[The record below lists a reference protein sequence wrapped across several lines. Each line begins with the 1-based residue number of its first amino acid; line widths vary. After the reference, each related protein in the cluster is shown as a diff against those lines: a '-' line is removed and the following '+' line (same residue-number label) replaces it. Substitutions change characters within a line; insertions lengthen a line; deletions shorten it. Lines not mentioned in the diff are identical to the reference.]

1 MRIFR
6 VWEETMLHCS
16 GGWSLEQGLAGGLPG
31 VDLRGINFFAGRAR
45 HHFYNL
51 NGLN

>member
-1 MRIFR
+1 MRMFR
-6 VWEETMLHCS
+6 VWEEMVLHCS
-16 GGWSLEQGLAGGLPG
+16 GRWSLEQGLAGGLPG
-31 VDLRGINFFAGRAR
+31 VNLRGINFLAGRAR